1 MGPGLVIVPRYPGSR
16 VERVWPFPALDV
28 SHGHLFATTDKG
40 IGMYAVADDPWQ
52 VGVSLAPHL
61 GRHHEDGPRVSRLD
75 DIGAAVAARVFAGY
89 RFGAFTLSAAFI
101 RDLGGSN
108 GLTFETGLA
117 WRWQLSPRLLA
128 SVGANATAGNRQYL
142 QTWFG
147 VTPAESAV
155 SGLAQYSVRSGIESA
170 GPNLFVNY
178 ALDATWSLQ
187 AYLSDQR
194 LLHQV
199 ANSPVVERKR
209 LPTMFLGA
217 VHHFGSR

>member
-1 MGPGLVIVPRYPGSR
+1 
-16 VERVWPFPALDV
+16 
-28 SHGHLFATTDKG
+28 
-40 IGMYAVADDPWQ
+40 
-52 VGVSLAPHL
+52 
-61 GRHHEDGPRVSRLD
+61 
-75 DIGAAVAARVFAGY
+75 
-89 RFGAFTLSAAFI
+89 
-101 RDLGGSN
+101 
-108 GLTFETGLA
+108 
-117 WRWQLSPRLLA
+117 
-128 SVGANATAGNRQYL
+128 
-142 QTWFG
+142 